1 MILELPRDDAQ
12 PTARRIARQAL
23 LLTRVSVIALTTAL
37 MPLTLGS
44 LNKPLVVKAAF
55 AQSADDDGTADQGSG
70 DAPGTPTSGGAGD
83 DDGTADQ
90 GQGDD
95 GQDHD
100 VGDDHGDD
108 GNNHDV
114 GDDHGGEGGDGGDGG
129 NSGSGSSNSGSGG
142 GEGGGGSGG
151 GDGGGGGEG
160 GGSGSSG
167 HGGGDD

>member
-1 MILELPRDDAQ
+1 MIIDLPRSDAQ
-12 PTARRIARQAL
+12 PTGRKLARQAL

-37 MPLTLGS
+37 MPFTLGGFD
-44 LNKPLVVKAAF
+44 KPLVAKAAF

-70 DAPGTPTSGGAGD
+70 DAPGTPSSGGAGD

-90 GQGDD
+90 GHGDD

-108 GNNHDV
+108 GDGHDV
-114 GDDHGGEGGDGGDGG
+114 GDDHGGGEGGEGGDGG
-129 NSGSGSSNSGSGG
+129 NSGSGSNSSGSGG
-142 GEGGGGSGG
+142 GEGGGGS
-151 GDGGGGGEG
+151 GGGEG

-167 HGGGDD
+167 HGGGD